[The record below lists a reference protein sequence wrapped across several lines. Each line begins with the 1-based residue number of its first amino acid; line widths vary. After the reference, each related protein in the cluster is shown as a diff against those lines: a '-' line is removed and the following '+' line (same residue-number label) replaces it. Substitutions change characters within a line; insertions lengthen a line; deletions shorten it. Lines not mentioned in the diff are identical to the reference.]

1 MRQWRRQVGSTPV
14 QDHLPWI
21 RPHEFARYYVGSLE
35 KAKCRNG
42 YLWTKACRRPG
53 GSLCR
58 GLHSRPLVNPPRE
71 RIFNVPGVVVAL
83 IALLLG
89 IHLFAAYL
97 LTIAQTNELLALF
110 AFSPLRYAEV
120 APPWLPNWWGPQIWT
135 FVTYAF
141 LHADLGHLFFNFVWL
156 LAFGPPIAR
165 RFGARRFLVFCAATA
180 AAGALAH
187 LVMHIGEFAP
197 MIGASAAISGMMA
210 AAMRFVFQRGGP
222 LGLLGRGEQESYQV
236 PAASLAVMLR
246 DPRILAFLAVWFGV
260 NIIFGMGAVSM
271 PGTEGSVAWEA
282 HIGGFLAGL
291 LGFSLFDPVRP
302 AAPDTEPE
310 PSTITTDDDPIRR
323 Q

>member
-1 MRQWRRQVGSTPV
+1 MGGTDGLKLVADP
-14 QDHLPWI
+14 
-21 RPHEFARYYVGSLE
+21 A
-35 KAKCRNG
+35 AA
-42 YLWTKACRRPG
+42 YLGDT
-53 GSLCR
+53 
-58 GLHSRPLVNPPRE
+58 HSRPPVNPPRE

-83 IALLLG
+83 TALLLG
-89 IHLFAAYL
+89 IHLVVAFL
-97 LTIAQTNELLALF
+97 LTTEQTNELLALF

-120 APPWLPNWWGPQIWT
+120 TPPWLPNWWGPQIWT
-135 FVTYAF
+135 FVSYAF
-141 LHADLGHLFFNFVWL
+141 LHADLNHLFFNFVWL

-165 RFGARRFLVFCAATA
+165 RFGWQRFLVFCAATA

-187 LVMHIGEFAP
+187 LIVHFGEFAP

-222 LGLLGRGEQESYQV
+222 LGLLGRGEEESYRV
-236 PAASLAVMLR
+236 PAASLAGMLR

-302 AAPDTEPE
+302 APPAAEQESSP
-310 PSTITTDDDPIRR
+310 ITVDDDPVSR